1 MSPSSDFVNPSLY
14 LAVIPD
20 CRSDLRPVPSALS
33 PAALASWRGQAA
45 ARVPPTWTT
54 PPGRSSETPRP
65 MRRRSSWG
73 LPERVTEH
81 RDWTE
86 RFLQVWHSDNTFS
99 SPQSQL
105 LCGFCSAKVMRTFEC
120 RPRAPREDKEALL
133 NNPLLFPEVKF
144 QPWLVHVWCLPLYH
158 GRRKQEEHCVT
169 TVRYKKYCHD
179 ILYSKTIMI
188 FFILRKKM
196 YFW

>member
-99 SPQSQL
+99 SPQSPLRFL
-105 LCGFCSAKVMRTFEC
+105 LRAKVMRTFEC
-120 RPRAPREDKEALL
+120 RPRAPLEDKEALL

-169 TVRYKKYCHD
+169 TVRYKKYCYD
-179 ILYSKTIMI
+179 ILYRKTIMI